1 MLNSPRR
8 SSAARRL
15 WLLRATPL
23 VLAAMVTAMLPM
35 LSSGAAAAGIGAPV
49 PVAGVAAFG
58 IGAGQLGNFANTPDG
73 VAVDSKGDLFAVDQA
88 DNRVIEYV
96 PSSPTSYPKVGTVV
110 AGAGGEGSGLNQL
123 NDPSGVAID
132 AHGDLFVGD
141 SANNRVVE
149 YAYNASAGTYASS
162 GTVVAG
168 TGVAGSGLNQ
178 LGDPGGIA
186 LDAKGDLFVADT
198 SNNRV
203 EEFAYNNASASYAS
217 TATEVAGTGGSGTK
231 SNQLE
236 LPASVALSPEGNL
249 LVADY
254 ANARVMEY
262 TYNSSTGTYSTSG
275 TQIATFPDPTGWLAF
290 DASGDLFVSYG
301 YLGYGEVTEFAY
313 NSATGSYATSGTEV
327 DPSAMLGPEGLAFN
341 PSGDLFVAET
351 SETSDPSQTVWDMV
365 LELVPGP
372 SGTFTPLGT
381 IMAQVGRTN
390 GGISAV
396 ALDSH
401 GNLFVSDG
409 VSNGGG
415 PAGVFEFPFSS
426 STGTYSATGTP
437 VTATAGTA
445 LALDSNNDLFVAQ
458 TTTGV
463 LEYPYSSSGYPVTGE
478 AAPGAT
484 QLSSLAVT
492 AVAFDS
498 HNDLFAAT
506 GSEVLE
512 FPYSSSNGTW
522 AASGTVVAA
531 PPAGKL
537 PTDYDSFFTGVAG
550 VTLDA
555 NGDLFVSNPTA
566 SDVLEYLYNASTGT
580 YAATG
585 LVVAG
590 AGGTGT
596 GLNQLYEPTGVAVD
610 HSGDLFV
617 FDASNGRVMEFTG
630 NSATGAYAANGTEV
644 YNLGSDNY
652 PQNGGMA
659 LDAQGDLFFGD
670 DDNSAVVY
678 EAPVTSTTSPTTT
691 TDPPTTTTDP
701 PTTTTDP
708 PTTTVPPTTTTDP
721 PTTTVPPT
729 TTTDP
734 PTTTVPPTTTTV
746 RPTTT
751 TVRPTTTTTVPPT
764 TTTTVPPTTT
774 TTTVPPTTTTVRPTT
789 TTTTTTVPPSNL
801 VPDPNFASSAVP
813 ADYWGSTL
821 ARESTVVYPGSAWA
835 LAQTTSSSS
844 GGWDLDDNPSWYAP
858 VSSADTYSAY
868 IWVQATAAVKVDIG
882 VDLLTS
888 SGSYVDTASGPWV
901 TLVPNTWTQLPL
913 TGIKPTASEVYAGME
928 PDFSKATKSTVIYWD
943 NMSLTS

>member
-1 MLNSPRR
+1 MLKSPRR
-8 SSAARRL
+8 SSVTRGL

-23 VLAAMVTAMLPM
+23 VLAAMVAAMLSM
-35 LSSGAAAAGIGAPV
+35 SSSGAAAAGIGAPV
-49 PVAGVAAFG
+49 PVAGVDAFG
-58 IGAGQLGNFANTPDG
+58 VGAGQIGNLDSVNFANTPDG

-88 DNRVIEYV
+88 NNRVIEYV

-110 AGAGGEGSGLNQL
+110 AGVGGEGSGLNQL
-123 NDPSGVAID
+123 NDPSGVALD

-141 SANNRVVE
+141 GANNRVVE
-149 YAYNASAGTYASS
+149 YAYNASTGTYASS

-178 LGDPGGIA
+178 LDDPGGIA

-203 EEFAYNNASASYAS
+203 EEFAFSSATASYAT

-262 TYNSSTGTYSTSG
+262 TYSSSPGTYSTSG

-301 YLGYGEVTEFAY
+301 YLGYGEVAEFAY
-313 NSATGSYATSGTEV
+313 NSATGTYATSGTEV
-327 DPSAMLGPEGLAFN
+327 GPSAVLGPEGLAFN

-426 STGTYSATGTP
+426 STGTYSATGTL
-437 VTATAGTA
+437 VTATAGNA
-445 LALDSNNDLFVAQ
+445 LALDGNNDLFVAQ

-478 AAPGAT
+478 AVPGAT

-498 HNDLFAAT
+498 HYDLFAAT

-522 AASGTVVAA
+522 AASGTVVAE

-537 PTDYDSFFTGVAG
+537 PTDYDSFITGVAG
-550 VTLDA
+550 VALDP

-590 AGGTGT
+590 TAGTGT

-617 FDASNGRVMEFTG
+617 FDASNGRVMELTG
-630 NSATGAYAANGTEV
+630 NSATGAYTANGTEV
-644 YNLGSDNY
+644 FNLGLDNY
-652 PQNGGMA
+652 PQNGGVA
-659 LDAQGDLFFGD
+659 LDAQGDVFFGD

-678 EAPVTSTTSPTTT
+678 EAPVTSTTSP
-691 TDPPTTTTDP
+691 
-701 PTTTTDP
+701 
-708 PTTTVPPTTTTDP
+708 
-721 PTTTVPPT
+721 
-729 TTTDP
+729 
-734 PTTTVPPTTTTV
+734 
-746 RPTTT
+746 
-751 TVRPTTTTTVPPT
+751 
-764 TTTTVPPTTT
+764 
-774 TTTVPPTTTTVRPTT
+774 
-789 TTTTTTVPPSNL
+789 TTTTVPPSNL

-821 ARESTVVYPGSAWA
+821 TRESTVVYPGSAWA

-868 IWVQATAAVKVDIG
+868 IWVRATAAVKVDIG

-888 SGSYVDTASGPWV
+888 SGSYVDTANGPWV

-928 PDFSKATKSTVIYWD
+928 PDYSKATKGTVIYWD
-943 NMSLTS
+943 NMSLAS

>member
-1 MLNSPRR
+1 M
-8 SSAARRL
+8 
-15 WLLRATPL
+15 
-23 VLAAMVTAMLPM
+23 VAAMLSM

-58 IGAGQLGNFANTPDG
+58 IGAGQLGNLDSVDSPEG

-88 DNRVIEYV
+88 NDRVIEYV

-110 AGAGGEGSGLNQL
+110 AGAGGGGSGLNQL
-123 NDPSGVAID
+123 NDPSGVALD

-149 YAYNASAGTYASS
+149 YAYNASTGTYASS

-178 LGDPGGIA
+178 LDGPGGIA

-203 EEFAYNNASASYAS
+203 EEFAFNSATASYAA

-262 TYNSSTGTYSTSG
+262 TYSSSTGTYSTSG
-275 TQIATFPDPTGWLAF
+275 TQIATFPDPTGWLAL

-301 YLGYGEVTEFAY
+301 YLGYGEVAEFAY
-313 NSATGSYATSGTEV
+313 NSATGTYATSGTEV

-426 STGTYSATGTP
+426 SAGTYSATGTL
-437 VTATAGTA
+437 VTATAGNA

-463 LEYPYSSSGYPVTGE
+463 LEYPHSSSGYPVTGE
-478 AAPGAT
+478 AVPGAT

-537 PTDYDSFFTGVAG
+537 PTDYDSFITGVAG
-550 VTLDA
+550 VALDA

-585 LVVAG
+585 LAVAG

-644 YNLGSDNY
+644 FNLGSDNY
-652 PQNGGMA
+652 PQNGGIA
-659 LDAQGDLFFGD
+659 LDAQGDPFFGD

-691 TDPPTTTTDP
+691 TDPPTTTT
-701 PTTTTDP
+701 
-708 PTTTVPPTTTTDP
+708 TTVPPTTTTVR
-721 PTTTVPPT
+721 PT
-729 TTTDP
+729 
-734 PTTTVPPTTTTV
+734 TTTVPPTTTTV

-751 TVRPTTTTTVPPT
+751 TVRPTTTTVRPT
-764 TTTTVPPTTT
+764 TTTVRPT

-789 TTTTTTVPPSNL
+789 TTTTVPPTTTAPPSNL

-888 SGSYVDTASGPWV
+888 SGSYVDTANGPWV

-913 TGIKPTASEVYAGME
+913 TGIKLTASEVYAGME
-928 PDFSKATKSTVIYWD
+928 PDFSKATKGTVIYWD

>member
-1 MLNSPRR
+1 M
-8 SSAARRL
+8 
-15 WLLRATPL
+15 PL
-23 VLAAMVTAMLPM
+23 VLSAMVAAMLSM
-35 LSSGAAAAGIGAPV
+35 LSAGAAAAGIGAPV

-58 IGAGQLGNFANTPDG
+58 IGAGQLGNIDSVDFANTPDG
-73 VAVDSKGDLFAVDQA
+73 IAVDSKGDLFAVDQA
-88 DNRVIEYV
+88 NNRVVEYV

-110 AGAGGEGSGLNQL
+110 AGGGGEGSGLNQL
-123 NDPSGVAID
+123 DDPSGVALD

-141 SANNRVVE
+141 SGNNRVTE
-149 YAYNASAGTYASS
+149 YAYNASTGTYTSS

-168 TGVAGSGLNQ
+168 TGTAGSGLNQ
-178 LGDPGGIA
+178 LNDPGGVA

-203 EEFAYNNASASYAS
+203 EEFAYNSATASYAA

-236 LPASVALSPEGNL
+236 LPGSVALSSAGNL
-249 LVADY
+249 FVADY

-262 TYNSSTGTYSTSG
+262 TYSSSTGTYSASG
-275 TQIATFPDPTGWLAF
+275 TQIAALGDPTGWLAF

-301 YLGYGEVTEFAY
+301 YLGYGEIAEFAY
-313 NSATGSYATSGTEV
+313 NSATGTYAAPGTEV
-327 DPSAMLGPEGLAFN
+327 AASAVLGPEGLAFN

-351 SETSDPSQTVWDMV
+351 SETSDPSQTVWDTV

-381 IMAQVGRTN
+381 ILGQVGRTN

-409 VSNGGG
+409 VTNGAGL
-415 PAGVFEFPFSS
+415 AGVFEFPFSS
-426 STGTYSATGTP
+426 STGTYSVTGTL
-437 VTATAGTA
+437 VSATAGNA
-445 LALDSNNDLFVAQ
+445 LALDANNDLFVAQ

-463 LEYPYSSSGYPVTGE
+463 LEYPYSASGYPLTGV
-478 AAPGAT
+478 AVPGAT
-484 QLSSLAVT
+484 QLSSLTVT

-498 HNDLFAAT
+498 HSDLFAAT
-506 GSEVLE
+506 GGEVLK

-522 AASGTVVAA
+522 AASGTVVAT

-537 PTDYDSFFTGVAG
+537 PTDYTSFVTGVAG
-550 VTLDA
+550 VALDA

-566 SDVLEYLYNASTGT
+566 SDVLEYLYNASKGT

-585 LVVAG
+585 VSVAG
-590 AGGTGT
+590 AGGTGS

-617 FDASNGRVMEFTG
+617 FDASNARVMELTG
-630 NSATGAYAANGTEV
+630 NSATGAYAASGTEV
-644 YNLGSDNY
+644 FNLGADNY
-652 PQNGGMA
+652 PQNGGIA

-670 DDNSAVVY
+670 DDISAVVY
-678 EAPVTSTTSPTTT
+678 EAPVTSSTSPTSSTSSSST
-691 TDPPTTTTDP
+691 SSSSTSSSSTSSSSTSSSSTSSSSTSSTPTTAATT
-701 PTTTTDP
+701 
-708 PTTTVPPTTTTDP
+708 
-721 PTTTVPPT
+721 
-729 TTTDP
+729 
-734 PTTTVPPTTTTV
+734 
-746 RPTTT
+746 
-751 TVRPTTTTTVPPT
+751 
-764 TTTTVPPTTT
+764 
-774 TTTVPPTTTTVRPTT
+774 
-789 TTTTTTVPPSNL
+789 NL

-813 ADYWGSTL
+813 ADYWDSTL
-821 ARESTVVYPGSAWA
+821 ARESTVVYPGASSA
-835 LAQTTSSSS
+835 LAQTTTSSG

-868 IWVQATAAVKVDIG
+868 IWVRATAAVKVNIG

-888 SGSYVDTASGPWV
+888 SGSYVDTANGPWV
-901 TLVPNTWTQLPL
+901 TLVPNTWTELPL
-913 TGIKPTASEVYAGME
+913 TGIKPTASELYAGME
-928 PDFSKATKSTVIYWD
+928 PDFSKATKGTVIYWD